1 MASKLKTFVVHCTGG
16 KNQALEVD
24 IEAINPPQA
33 VEFAKARFPGY
44 TRYYSSRQKN

>member
-1 MASKLKTFVVHCTGG
+1 MAALKTFICHCTGG
-16 KNQALEVD
+16 KNQALKVE

-44 TRYYSSRQKN
+44 TKYYSSSQKR